1 MSPSARADITVPSLD
16 GALVSPLGAP
26 GEITVLMFV
35 TTDCPI
41 ANRYAPEIR
50 RIYEEFDDRVTFW
63 LVYVSDSD
71 NGQVGE
77 LTDHHDS
84 FGFPMQGVRDLNNAL
99 VDVTGVT
106 VTPEVAVYDTNQ
118 KLRYRGRIND
128 RYVEFGVTRSAASTR
143 APSATKRLAIAAPIP
158 VVLPVTMTHLS
169 LSFILTLVLNFM
181 AWRAIDRHRVPAR
194 TTPDLRAARRT
205 KRLWK
210 DSRFFIH
217 KRRDLQPLKVP
228 AETHTL
234 KIRGTRR
241 TQETLNSLS
250 GPAFP
255 LRLGFQSELEDLN
268 NSVGVVHTA
277 PPGPSTTTL

>member
-1 MSPSARADITVPSLD
+1 MRQQGYIFLVGVGCWFAADAVPLARSDVAVPSLD
-16 GALVSPLGAP
+16 GGMVSPLGSTAD
-26 GEITVLMFV
+26 ITVLMFV

-50 RIYEEFDDRVTFW
+50 RIYEEFSEGVTFW

-128 RYVEFGVTRSAASTR
+128 RYVEFGVTRSTAN
-143 APSATKRLAIAAPIP
+143 
-158 VVLPVTMTHLS
+158 TH
-169 LSFILTLVLNFM
+169 
-181 AWRAIDRHRVPAR
+181 
-194 TTPDLRAARRT
+194 DLRDVLS
-205 KRLWK
+205 RLVAGEQV
-210 DSRFFIH
+210 SYS
-217 KRRDLQPLKVP
+217 
-228 AETHTL
+228 ET
-234 KIRGTRR
+234 
-241 TQETLNSLS
+241 Q
-250 GPAFP
+250 A
-255 LRLGFQSELEDLN
+255 
-268 NSVGVVHTA
+268 VGCYI
-277 PPGPSTTTL
+277 PGVGD